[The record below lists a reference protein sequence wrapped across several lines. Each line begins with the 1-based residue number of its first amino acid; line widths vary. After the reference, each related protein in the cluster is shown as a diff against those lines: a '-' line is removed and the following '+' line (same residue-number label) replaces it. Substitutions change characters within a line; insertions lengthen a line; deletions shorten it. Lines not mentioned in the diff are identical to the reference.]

1 MNPKF
6 DVDREDL
13 DDDFEA
19 THRHL
24 DAYVRGNEQLNA
36 GLERLRWERKMM
48 RAVKKLQ
55 QQVHDLEEGQHNTL
69 EIAAIAQKEIGP
81 ARKFVEA
88 VIHWRGQTVKYALAA
103 ALTGLVTWFLATHGV
118 KAQ

>member
-24 DAYVRGNEQLNA
+24 DAYVRGDEQRNA

-48 RAVKKLQ
+48 RAVKALQ
-55 QQVHDLEEGQHNTL
+55 QQVKDLQDGQHSTV
-69 EIAAIAQKEIGP
+69 EIAVIAQKEIGP

-88 VIHWRGQTVKYALAA
+88 IIHWRRKIINYAIGAA
-103 ALTGLVTWFLATHGV
+103 ITGGVTWFLATHGV
-118 KAQ
+118 KEK